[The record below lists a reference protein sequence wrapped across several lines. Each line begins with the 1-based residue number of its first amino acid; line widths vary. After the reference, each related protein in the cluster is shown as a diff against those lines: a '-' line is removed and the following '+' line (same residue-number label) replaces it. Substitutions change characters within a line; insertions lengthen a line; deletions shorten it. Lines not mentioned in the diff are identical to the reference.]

1 MDKNSIA
8 EILNKIGILLELKG
22 ENAFRVRAY
31 QSGARALE
39 SLNETLSDV
48 IQEERLTSIK
58 GIGRALGQ
66 KIETLHR
73 TGSLEYYEQLK
84 ASIPDGLIEM
94 LEISGMGSKK
104 IRALHA
110 SLGIESV
117 SDLEEVCK
125 KSKVADLPGFGIK
138 SQEKILSGIRN
149 HRAYSRRSIWWD
161 AKAAADPILEGL
173 RSLPEVAKAE
183 HAGSLRRGCETVG
196 DLDFLAA
203 SEKPAAVIDWFVAQE
218 RVAEVTAKGETK
230 SSVRMEGGMQADL
243 RVVAEDQFYFT
254 LHHFTGSKEHNV
266 GMRQRA
272 LSQGYSLSEWGI
284 TRTEGKTERR
294 VRIQSE
300 AELFGLLSL
309 QEIPP
314 ELREGLGEIEAAE
327 KYGLPRL
334 IEEADLKGAFHNHT
348 TASDGHGTLEEMA
361 YAAEAFGWEYI
372 GIADHSKAS
381 FQANGLDEG
390 RLLDQ
395 AQEIRRINES
405 GRFGLMVLSGV
416 ECDILPSGDLDLER
430 SVLEGLDYVVVS
442 AHSAFSQSEQ
452 EMTARIIRAIEHPCT
467 TMVGHLTGRI
477 LLRREGY
484 RVNQEKVIDAA
495 IANGKIIELN
505 ANPCRLDM
513 DWRLWKRAAA
523 KGLLCAINPDA
534 HSPTGLEYYRA
545 GVMAARKGWLA
556 AEQVINTR
564 GREEVRAFLDNG

>member
-1 MDKNSIA
+1 MDNYSIA
-8 EILNKIGILLELKG
+8 EILNEIGVLLELKG
-22 ENAFRVRAY
+22 DNAFKIRAY

-39 SLNETLSDV
+39 SLSEDLADV
-48 IQEERLTSIK
+48 IQEERLTTIR
-58 GIGRALGQ
+58 GIGKALGQ
-66 KIETLHR
+66 KIETLHE

-94 LEISGMGSKK
+94 LEIAGMGAKK
-104 IRALHA
+104 IRALHE
-110 SLGIESV
+110 SLGIESIR
-117 SDLEEVCK
+117 DLEEACK
-125 KSKVADLPGFGIK
+125 ESSIAGLPGFGIK

-149 HRAYSRRSIWWD
+149 RRAYSRRSIWWD
-161 AKAAADPILEGL
+161 AKEVAEPILDGL
-173 RSLPEVAKAE
+173 RALPEVIKAE
-183 HAGSLRRGCETVG
+183 YAGSLRRGCETVG

-203 SEKPAAVIDWFVAQE
+203 SERPTAVMNWFVGQE
-218 RVAEVTAKGETK
+218 GVAEVTAKGETK

-243 RVVAEDQFYFT
+243 RVVPKDQLYFA
-254 LHHFTGSKEHNV
+254 LHHFTGSKDHNV

-272 LSQGYSLSEWGI
+272 LSRGYSLSEWGI
-284 TRTEGKTERR
+284 TSTEGGGERR
-294 VRIQSE
+294 ARIESE
-300 AELFGLLSL
+300 AELFGFLGL

-314 ELREGLGEIEAAE
+314 ELREGLDEVEAAE
-327 KYGLPRL
+327 KDELPRL
-334 IEEADLKGAFHNHT
+334 IEVTDLKGVFHNHT

-361 YAAEAFGWEYI
+361 RAAESFGWEYI

-390 RLLDQ
+390 RLLEQ
-395 AQEIRRINES
+395 VEEIRRLNES
-405 GRFGLMVLSGV
+405 GRFGLTVFSGV
-416 ECDILPSGDLDLER
+416 ECDILSSGELDLEA

-442 AHSAFSQSEQ
+442 VHSSFSQSEE

-505 ANPCRLDM
+505 ANPLRLDM

-534 HSPTGLEYYRA
+534 HSPAGLEFYRA
-545 GVMAARKGWLA
+545 GVIAARKGWLT
-556 AEQVINTR
+556 AEHVINTR
-564 GREEVRAFLDNG
+564 GREEVRAFLLNG